1 MKTFTTIAFWLF
13 PFITFT
19 QNISKLTDIDCEEI
33 KKRREYKQVLGRG
46 TLLHISCKDL
56 THFFLLLEEETDSSG
71 ILLNSSYKVIGRNL
85 KLTSVGPDFF
95 VVKRKSVPT
104 KYQYTFETKS
114 WRLDKAVSPSWST
127 GNREDP

>member
-1 MKTFTTIAFWLF
+1 MRTFITSAFWIF
-13 PFITFT
+13 PFITFA

-33 KKRREYKQVLGRG
+33 KKKREYVQTRGRG

-56 THFFLLLEEETDSSG
+56 THIFFLLEEEIDSSG
-71 ILLNSSYKVIGRNL
+71 VLLNSSYKVSGKNL

-95 VVKRKSVPT
+95 VVKRKSTPA
-104 KYQYTFETKS
+104 KYQYTFKTKS
-114 WRLDKAVSPSWST
+114 WRFDKAVPPSWST